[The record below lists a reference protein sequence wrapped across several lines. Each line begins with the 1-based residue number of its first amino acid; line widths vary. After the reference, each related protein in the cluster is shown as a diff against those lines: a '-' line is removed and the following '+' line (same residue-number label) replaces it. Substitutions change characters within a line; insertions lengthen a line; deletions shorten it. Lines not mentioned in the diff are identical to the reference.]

1 MRFALFIARRYLH
14 KGGKHS
20 FISTISW
27 VSVLGITIG
36 VAALVIA
43 LALINGFQG
52 DLRNKLLDATAHV
65 MVSQGFG
72 DGIEN
77 YQALMDEIKAEHPDS
92 IRSIS
97 PVVYGTVLI
106 RGEGRNSG
114 GAVLRGIQADQN
126 ETAAWQRQ
134 LTEGSLPDKD
144 NELMIGKDLAGRL
157 GLFPGDRC
165 IIMIPT
171 PVMTPGG
178 SLPKMKRMTIS
189 GIYKSGIYEVD
200 NSTLLMPLSSA
211 QALFRMPGKV
221 HYLRL
226 YLSDINDAE
235 ELAGKLRSSL
245 SSELSIITWKD
256 LNSSLYSALDLEK
269 TVMFFTLTLIIIV
282 ASLNIVAGLILLVYE
297 KRKDIGIL
305 TSCGTPGK
313 VIRQIFFLQG
323 SIIGFIGTGA
333 GVILGSLF
341 CLAANRFEFIKVP
354 AEIYQMSHIPFKMV
368 PQDMLAVI
376 GASMLICLTATLFPS
391 RRAARI
397 NIIEAVKNE

>member
-27 VSVLGITIG
+27 VSALGITIG

-72 DGIEN
+72 DGIEA
-77 YQALMDEIKAEHPDS
+77 YGTLAERIQTENPETVKS
-92 IRSIS
+92 VS
-97 PVVYGTVLI
+97 PVVYGTVLLK
-106 RGEGRNSG
+106 GQGRQSG
-114 GAVLRGIQADQN
+114 GAILRGIQLDN
-126 ETAAWQRQ
+126 EESAPWQKQ
-134 LTEGSLPDKD
+134 LTQGKLPMQE
-144 NELMIGKDLAGRL
+144 NEMMVGQDLAGRL
-157 GLFPGDRC
+157 GIFPGDSC
-165 IIMIPT
+165 TVIIPT
-171 PVMTPGG
+171 PVLTPGG
-178 SLPKMKRMTIS
+178 YLPKIKRLQVS
-189 GIYKSGIYEVD
+189 GVYKSGIYEVD
-200 NSTLLMPLSSA
+200 NTTLMMTLSAA
-211 QALFRMPGKV
+211 QSLFRMQSRV

-226 YLSDINDAE
+226 YLFDINRAE
-235 ELAGKLRSSL
+235 ELAQKLRNDLDPSL
-245 SSELSIITWKD
+245 SVITWKD

-269 TVMFFTLTLIIIV
+269 TVLFFTLTLIIIV

-305 TSCGTPGK
+305 SSCGAPIK

-323 SIIGFIGTGA
+323 GIIGLIGTMS
-333 GVILGSLF
+333 GVTLGSLF
-341 CLAANRFEFIKVP
+341 CLAANRFELIKVP
-354 AEIYQMSHIPFKMV
+354 AEIYQMSHIPFRIV
-368 PQDMLAVI
+368 AGDMLAI
-376 GASMLICLTATLFPS
+376 IIASLIICLTATLFPS

-397 NIIEAVKNE
+397 NVIEAIKNE

>member
-27 VSVLGITIG
+27 VSALGITIG

-52 DLRNKLLDATAHV
+52 DLRNKLLEATAHI

-72 DGIEN
+72 DGIED
-77 YQALMDEIKAEHPDS
+77 YDALSTRILSENPKTVKTV
-92 IRSIS
+92 S

-106 RGEGRNSG
+106 KGEGRQSG
-114 GAVLRGIQADQN
+114 GAILRGIRLDT
-126 ETAAWQRQ
+126 EESLAWQKQ
-134 LTEGSLPDKD
+134 LTQGRLPQKD
-144 NELMIGKDLAGRL
+144 NEMMIGQDLAGRL
-157 GLFPGDRC
+157 GLFPGDSC
-165 IIMIPT
+165 TVYIPT
-171 PVMTPGG
+171 PVLTPGG
-178 SLPKMKRMTIS
+178 YLPKMKRLFIS
-189 GIYKSGIYEVD
+189 ATYKSGIYEVD
-200 NSTLLMPLSSA
+200 NTTLMMSLLAA
-211 QALFRMPGKV
+211 QNLFRMQNRV

-226 YLSDINDAE
+226 YLHDINRAE
-235 ELAGKLRSSL
+235 ALARALRGSLDPSL
-245 SSELSIITWKD
+245 SVITWKD

-269 TVMFFTLTLIIIV
+269 TVLFFTLTLIIIV

-305 TSCGTPGK
+305 SSCGTPMK

-323 SIIGFIGTGA
+323 GIIGLMGTTA
-333 GVILGSLF
+333 GVVLGTLF
-341 CLAANRFEFIKVP
+341 CLAANHFELIKVP
-354 AEIYQMSHIPFKMV
+354 AEIYQMSHVPFRIV
-368 PQDMLAVI
+368 PGDMLAVI
-376 GASMLICLTATLFPS
+376 AASLLICLTATLFPS

-397 NIIEAVKNE
+397 NVIEAVKNE

>member
-14 KGGKHS
+14 KGGKHA

-27 VSVLGITIG
+27 VSALGITIG

-72 DGIEN
+72 DGIEG
-77 YQALMDEIKAEHPDS
+77 YEPLMDQILREHSPMVQ
-92 IRSIS
+92 SIS
-97 PVVYGTVLI
+97 PVAYGTVLV
-106 RGEGRNSG
+106 RGEGRKSG
-114 GAVLRGIQADQN
+114 GAVLRGIRADKE

-134 LTEGSLPDKD
+134 LTDGSLPEKD
-144 NELMIGKDLAGRL
+144 DELMIGKDLAGRL

-171 PVMTPGG
+171 PVMSPGG
-178 SLPKMKRMTIS
+178 SLPKMKRMTVS

-200 NSTLLMPLSSA
+200 NTTLLMPLPAA

-226 YLSDINDAE
+226 YLHDINDAE
-235 ELAGKLRSSL
+235 DLAAKLRESL
-245 SSELSIITWKD
+245 SAELSIITWKD

-269 TVMFFTLTLIIIV
+269 TVLFFTLTLIIIV

-305 TSCGTPGK
+305 ASCGTPLG

-323 SIIGFIGTGA
+323 GIIGLIGTTAGA
-333 GVILGSLF
+333 VLGSLF
-341 CLAANRFEFIKVP
+341 CLAANHFEFIKVP
-354 AEIYQMSHIPFKMV
+354 AEIYQMSHIPFKIV

-376 GASMLICLTATLFPS
+376 TASMLICLTATLFPS